1 MKKIILSVIAAV
13 ITLNASAQGFLHN
26 VGVTAKIGLNV
37 GGTAPLGLPAEIRH
51 INSYK
56 LQSNPV
62 IGLDF
67 EKPVSEDRRWGVI
80 VGLHYEN
87 KGMEEDARV
96 KNYHIAIVRGG
107 ESLEG
112 QYTGNERTEVNEWM
126 LTVPVLATWHV
137 SDKVRLRVGP
147 YVSFLVKKEFEGE
160 AHEGYLRVGD
170 PTGQRVELGND
181 ATSWGSYDFS
191 EDMRNVQYGISV
203 GADWWAFHRIG
214 FFGEVN
220 WGINEIF
227 RNNFNTISMDLYPIF
242 GFIGVCYRIR

>member
-1 MKKIILSVIAAV
+1 MKKIFLSVLLAACAIHV
-13 ITLNASAQGFLHN
+13 PAQNFLHN

-37 GGTAPLGLPAEIRH
+37 GGTAPLNLPAEIRH

-67 EKPVSEDRRWGVI
+67 EKPVSTDQRWGVL

-96 KNYHIAIVRGG
+96 KNYYMKIVRGG

-112 QYTGNERTEVNEWM
+112 RYTGNERTEVNEWM

-137 SDKVRLRVGP
+137 SDKVRLRMGP
-147 YVSFLVKKEFEGE
+147 YVSFLVEKSFLGE
-160 AHEGYLRVGD
+160 AHEGYLRVGN

-191 EDMRNVQYGISV
+191 DDMRHVQYGISLGV
-203 GADWWAFHRIG
+203 DWWALHRIG

-220 WGINEIF
+220 WGVSEIF
-227 RNNFNTISMDLYPIF
+227 HSSFNTISMGLYPIF
-242 GFIGVCYRIR
+242 GSVGVCYRIR